1 MKRCV
6 SKCSGIKEEA
16 CKEPCSF
23 VNKKYCRLST
33 QYKMGPYPGCEVTK
47 KESTVKSKKRT
58 VAKELS
64 SDHDIKNAFLKQIRD
79 VPGFKEKAKELK
91 KTLAPFP
98 PDTLIHDLDDQVKKD
113 IHSLI
118 QMEDDSP
125 LSSPH
130 SKENISAYKN
140 MLSHLSPMK
149 LKTRAT
155 LKKKIVT
162 TLTKPVRGVNM
173 NSEIEKKEPKTNPVT
188 KRSITKKITIS
199 AQKTNRLS
207 RPYSLKK
214 SHPEEFA
221 AKTIQ
226 TFMKKTEERRKALFY
241 GTICTDSGVCI
252 ALGEE
257 KKQLF
262 DFFKFN
268 TFEYVKDPYKTI
280 GNPSANGFVKE
291 LKYEREGYI
300 AYAVLKSSLKPS
312 SDNLAYEY
320 LVGKY
325 LNDVSKRLPT
335 FIETY
340 GLYHYQNTGNRDTM
354 KKNDKMNRRL
364 LPLDPNDIKNVC
376 VKAANLC
383 VLSQHLKN
391 AQSFYTHYQLD
402 DYIVNESAYTLYQI
416 YFALHQIKK
425 EFTHYDL
432 HLGNV
437 LLYEPIE
444 GKYIQYHYHSKNKT
458 VSYKSRYLVKIIDY
472 GRSFFTGSPAYYQ
485 KVCDEAKCQP
495 LNGLKKGFVN
505 FHLPGPAGVGRAAD
519 RVYGHA
525 NALFKNESHDLKF
538 LYNCNYMLTKDFPEK
553 QKLLDADY
561 MKILQDTIYMKEISH
576 FSRGGTIENLTH
588 SDKIHNVTDA
598 CERWEAY
605 IENPIR
611 IQKNEKAYEGYS
623 SLGDLHIYTDGREL
637 RFIQADD
644 FIG

>member
-47 KESTVKSKKRT
+47 KESMSKLT
-58 VAKELS
+58 VAKPKVTVPKVPVPKVS
-64 SDHDIKNAFLKQIRD
+64 VPKVSVPKVTVPKRPRTLKATAKLTVKPIPTPVETVKIIPHTQLPKTR
-79 VPGFKEKAKELK
+79 PRTLKATVSKSTLPKTTLPKSRAKTTKIVSIPNRVSRPWSLK
-91 KTLAPFP
+91 KT
-98 PDTLIHDLDDQVKKD
+98 
-113 IHSLI
+113 
-118 QMEDDSP
+118 
-125 LSSPH
+125 
-130 SKENISAYKN
+130 
-140 MLSHLSPMK
+140 
-149 LKTRAT
+149 
-155 LKKKIVT
+155 
-162 TLTKPVRGVNM
+162 
-173 NSEIEKKEPKTNPVT
+173 
-188 KRSITKKITIS
+188 
-199 AQKTNRLS
+199 
-207 RPYSLKK
+207 
-214 SHPEEFA
+214 HPEEFA

-241 GTICTDSGVCI
+241 GTVCTDSGVCI

-268 TFEYVKDPYKTI
+268 TFEHVKDPYKTI
-280 GNPSANGFVKE
+280 GNPSANGFIKE

-300 AYAVLKSSLKPS
+300 AYAVLKSSLKAF

-320 LVGKY
+320 MVGKY

-391 AQSFYTHYQLD
+391 AKNFYDHYQTD
-402 DYIVNESAYTLYQI
+402 EYIVNESAYTLYQI
-416 YFALHQIKK
+416 YFALHQIRK

-437 LLYEPIE
+437 LLYEPVE
-444 GKYIQYHYHSKNKT
+444 GKYIQYHFHSKNKT

-505 FHLPGPAGVGRAAD
+505 FHPPGPAGVGRAAD

-525 NALFKNESHDLKF
+525 NALFKNESHDLIF

-561 MKILQDTIYMKEISH
+561 MKILQDTVYMKELSH

-598 CERWEAY
+598 CERWESY
-605 IENPIR
+605 IEDPIR
-611 IQKNEKAYEGYS
+611 IEKNEKAYEGYS

-637 RFIQADD
+637 RFIQTDD
-644 FIG
+644 FIAE